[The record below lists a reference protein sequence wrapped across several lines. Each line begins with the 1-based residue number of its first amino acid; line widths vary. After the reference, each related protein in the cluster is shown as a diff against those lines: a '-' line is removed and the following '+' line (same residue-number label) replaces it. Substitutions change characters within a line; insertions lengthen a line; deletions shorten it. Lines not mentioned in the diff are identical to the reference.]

1 MTETTAIAPQ
11 TPGKTL
17 EPQPGPPLPWEI
29 EGFDLA
35 DGGERVAAF
44 YRNGWSICSAHLGAL
59 QTDILNAQEEAA
71 RINAAAD
78 R

>member
-1 MTETTAIAPQ
+1 
-11 TPGKTL
+11 
-17 EPQPGPPLPWEI
+17 LPWEI